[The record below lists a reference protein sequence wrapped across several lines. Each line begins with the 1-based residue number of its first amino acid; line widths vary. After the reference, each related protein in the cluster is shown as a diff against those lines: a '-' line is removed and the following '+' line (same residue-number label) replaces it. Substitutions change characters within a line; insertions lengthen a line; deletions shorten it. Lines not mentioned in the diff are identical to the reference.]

1 MPRCVASSGRE
12 MCTSRPSH
20 SNVPESA
27 GPAPEIVL
35 INVDL
40 PAPLSPT
47 RATTSPAWT
56 SKSTLP
62 RACTGPKDLLTPRR
76 RSRGVPCV
84 GAVPAPAWVSV
95 AMVVSLS
102 GDAGFLAPG
111 RVGPRAHL
119 RRCHE
124 PVLEHRVLDVVLRHG
139 DRLELH
145 GRDVRRAVVD
155 LVVDQAAR
163 HRLALRQG
171 RGDRR
176 GVLGQR
182 LDRLVDGH
190 VLLVDEDPL
199 DAVDLRVLSG

>member
-56 SKSTLP
+56 SKSTPP

-84 GAVPAPAWVSV
+84 FAVPAPAWVSV
-95 AMVVSLS
+95 AMVVSSS
-102 GDAGFLAPG
+102 GDAGFLAAG
-111 RVGPRAHL
+111 GVGPGAHL
-119 RRCHE
+119 RRRHE
-124 PVLEHRVLDVVLRHG
+124 PVLEHRVLDVVLGDG
-139 DRLELH
+139 DRVEPH
-145 GRDVRRAVVD
+145 RRDVRGAVVD
-155 LVVDQAAR
+155 LVVDHAAR
-163 HRLALRQG
+163 HGLALGQR
-171 RGDRR
+171 RGDRG
-176 GVLGQR
+176 GVIGQR
-182 LDRLVDGH
+182 LYRLFGGP
-190 VLLVDEDPL
+190 LLVC
-199 DAVDLRVLSG
+199 RRG